1 MPIGEFTKL
10 NSVKINGSSDCVQQ
24 HIPDV
29 EGRVGNIDNGIYI
42 NPIVPRH
49 VESVVL
55 MSRAGSRLQ
64 VECIKDKA
72 ETKENI

>member
-1 MPIGEFTKL
+1 MDMFPRTVGVDLFPC
-10 NSVKINGSSDCVQQ
+10 CVDIQGIVST
-24 HIPDV
+24 HI
-29 EGRVGNIDNGIYI
+29 
-42 NPIVPRH
+42 
-49 VESVVL
+49 ESVVL